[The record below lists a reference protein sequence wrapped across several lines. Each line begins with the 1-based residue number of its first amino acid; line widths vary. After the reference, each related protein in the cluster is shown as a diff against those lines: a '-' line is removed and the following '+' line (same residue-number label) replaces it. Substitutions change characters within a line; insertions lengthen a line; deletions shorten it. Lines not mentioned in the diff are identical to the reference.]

1 MTYDLKLLKDNHDAL
16 LLAEVAAWLHDM
28 GKGADEHIINQASD
42 KPTGYKYKPAQ
53 FLHFLASAPPLN
65 LLSESIPLCELVEKA
80 RPKIAD
86 DPSHPWLLRT
96 LGHCHGVAHVEKEE
110 ADSSGKQLQADTR
123 LSDTFGFEREPL
135 KGLTARLTSLPF
147 NLLQNRPVFEGKV
160 REAFLIAAGETR
172 RPENEVTLWD
182 WSHIVAAL
190 YKASLAGALLLG
202 YQPQPKELRWRLLS
216 VRVNS
221 AMFLDNATRLPDL
234 LVRQRLL
241 ADGFERVRKL
251 LEEDYPLATRVYQD
265 ENANIYV
272 VPNLSE
278 LLSATDS
285 TDHTQQ
291 TLKELISAEFA
302 QGTVKADN
310 RLALSGEVIPEIKL
324 DTTDWQAQRPDCTF
338 DVPPIARIVSADLFT
353 HADAQKVA
361 DWWQNTSAD
370 VCPACGLRPQGPGDK
385 AKARKVCAV
394 CERRRQDRAKDW
406 AGNLSTTIWTDEV
419 ADVNGRLAL
428 IVGQFNLD
436 EWLNGKMAQTLTVVD
451 PATTTKPKD
460 AKKICKNPSFARLR
474 RVWETTRAFWSNALN
489 DAMGKPILLPA
500 GARLEI
506 IPKNRTQLDL
516 GKFHTYELV
525 VNGVRVSVVWDSD
538 YARFITCDNLDYLA
552 KVEQVGKPLTEAIQR
567 GKSHRLEEPAGYGA
581 QNKQWGSITIEDV
594 KTLTYKYTPA
604 IPILAE
610 PRTFMAL
617 VPADRALEVVK
628 AIKRKYECEMSKVRN
643 RLPMTLGVVYFGRR
657 TPLAAA
663 LEAGRRMLQRKV
675 EGVQWK
681 VEGDA
686 VKKDVLPDDGWPTR
700 VEVILERAGRRI
712 CVVVPTVM
720 GDGTTPDVW
729 YPYWRV
735 SRKPDDRTRWF
746 VGPDDEHWVHVS
758 ELKAG
763 DDVQFTP
770 STFDFKYLDTTA
782 RRFEVSYGANGQRRC
797 PERVE
802 GRGADK
808 RQRPYL
814 LEEVEQIECVWELLK
829 PPTLPTTQIKALDA
843 LIEAK
848 RRDWDEARGA
858 PDGATFQQFV
868 CDVLKEAHVHT
879 DFLERAAVSGMLSDA
894 LELHLTIAKEKEEE
908 K

>member
-1 MTYDLKLLKDNHDAL
+1 MTYDLKLLNDNRDAL

-28 GKGADEHIINQASD
+28 GKCADEHIINQASD
-42 KPTGYKYKPAQ
+42 KPIGYKYDYKTAH
-53 FLHFLASAPPLN
+53 FHFLASAPRLN
-65 LLSESIPLCELVEKA
+65 LLSESIPLRELVEKA

-86 DPSHPWLLRT
+86 DPSHLWLLRT
-96 LGHCHGVAHVEKEE
+96 LGRCHGAAHVEKEE

-190 YKASLAGALLLG
+190 YKAALAGALLG
-202 YQPQPKELRWRLLS
+202 YQPQPNDLRWRLLS
-216 VRVNS
+216 VRVDS

-241 ADGFERVRKL
+241 ADSFERVRKL

-272 VPNLSE
+272 VPNLSD

-285 TDHTQQ
+285 TDHTRQ
-291 TLKELISAEFA
+291 TLKQLILTEFTE
-302 QGTVKADN
+302 GTVKADN

-324 DTTDWQAQRPDCTF
+324 DTTEWQAQRPDRTF
-338 DVPPIARIVSADLFT
+338 DVPPIARIVSADLST
-353 HADAQKVA
+353 HADANIVA

-370 VCPACGLRPQGPGDK
+370 VCPVCGLRPQGPGDK
-385 AKARKVCAV
+385 AKARKVCDV
-394 CERRRQDRAKDW
+394 CERRRADRAEAW
-406 AGNLSTTIWTDEV
+406 AKALSTTIWTDEV

-428 IVGQFNLD
+428 IVGQFDLD
-436 EWLNGKMAQTLTVVD
+436 DWLNGKMVQTLTVTD
-451 PATTTKPKD
+451 PEKD
-460 AKKICKNPSFARLR
+460 TDADKKNVVKKNPSFARLR
-474 RVWETTRAFWSNALN
+474 RVWETTRTFWQE
-489 DAMGKPILLPA
+489 ILLTDLDKA
-500 GARLEI
+500 IRATLIGQTISESHTRLDI
-506 IPKNRTQLDL
+506 RGTLLPQKPGDTL
-516 GKFHTYELV
+516 GYYHTYELV
-525 VNGVRVSVVWDSD
+525 VNRVRVSVVWDS
-538 YARFITCDNLDYLA
+538 AHQRFITCDNLDYLA
-552 KVEQVGKPLTEAIQR
+552 KPEQIGRSVEQTIRESKTITIEEPTGYGAKNQTWGTITVEQVTMLSDP
-567 GKSHRLEEPAGYGA
+567 YM
-581 QNKQWGSITIEDV
+581 
-594 KTLTYKYTPA
+594 PA

-617 VPADRALEVVK
+617 VPADRALEVVQ
-628 AIKRKYECEMSKVRN
+628 AIKAKYECEMGKVRN
-643 RLPMTLGVVYFGRR
+643 RLPLTLGAVYFGRR

-663 LEAGRRMLQRKV
+663 LEAGRRMLKAKVNSEQWTVNSDPTVVGGVCMVTLETGGRKV
-675 EGVQWK
+675 TV
-681 VEGDA
+681 
-686 VKKDVLPDDGWPTR
+686 R
-700 VEVILERAGRRI
+700 VS
-712 CVVVPTVM
+712 TVM
-720 GDGTTPDVW
+720 GDGSEDKW

-735 SRKPDDRTRWF
+735 ASKPTRTRWF

-758 ELKAG
+758 ELRQG
-763 DDVQFTP
+763 DNVHFTP
-770 STFDFKYLDTTA
+770 SAFDFEYLDTTA
-782 RRFEVSYGANGQRRC
+782 RRFEVSYEHGQR
-797 PERVE
+797 
-802 GRGADK
+802 RGADK

-814 LEEVEQIECVWELLK
+814 LEEVEQIEQAWKEISR
-829 PPTLPTTQIKALDA
+829 LPTSQIKALDA

-848 RRDWDEARGA
+848 RRDWGEPRGA
-858 PDGATFQQFV
+858 VVSETFHQFV
-868 CDVLKEAHVHT
+868 RDVLKEADVHT

-894 LELHLTIAKEKEEE
+894 LELHLMIAKEKEEE